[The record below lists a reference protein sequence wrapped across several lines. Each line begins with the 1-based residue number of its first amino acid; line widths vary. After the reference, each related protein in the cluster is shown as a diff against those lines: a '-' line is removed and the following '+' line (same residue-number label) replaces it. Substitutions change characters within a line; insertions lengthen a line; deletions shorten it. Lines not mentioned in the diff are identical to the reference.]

1 MAEDTPIQIVK
12 LKEIAKGVFVSLQAE
27 LQKLQPINHSTTKG
41 GGSEHVWIKLFE
53 NYLPK
58 RYRIASGIVV
68 DSTGATSDQ
77 IDCLIFDGQFTP
89 QIIPNDGIL
98 HIPTEAVYAVFEVKQ
113 NINKEHLEYAAKKV
127 RSVRCLKRT
136 SSSYTGD
143 GQNRSKKPLFN
154 ILGGLLAGKI
164 DWQDSWKSD
173 SFKSSLQEA
182 QQISHLDFVFS
193 AKDGYADMVRTKNQ
207 SMHRDININGD
218 PIILE
223 GKQGILH
230 GLFRLLEEL
239 TRQGTVPA
247 VDWSEYYSKLGSTY
261 KINI

>member
-1 MAEDTPIQIVK
+1 MPNCQK
-12 LKEIAKGVFVSLQAE
+12 RLK
-27 LQKLQPINHSTTKG
+27 NH
-41 GGSEHVWIKLFE
+41 
-53 NYLPK
+53 YLLN
-58 RYRIASGIVV
+58 SGTII
-68 DSTGATSDQ
+68 DSDGLTSDQ
-77 IDCLIFDGQFTP
+77 IDCIIFDAQFTP
-89 QIIPNDGIL
+89 QIMPDDVIL
-98 HIPTEAVYAVFEVKQ
+98 HIPAEAVYAVFEVKQ
-113 NINKEHLEYAAKKV
+113 IINKEHLKYAANKIK
-127 RSVRCLKRT
+127 SVRALTRT
-136 SSSYTGD
+136 SASYTGD
-143 GQNRSKKPLFN
+143 GKHRRKKEVFE
-154 ILGGLLAGKI
+154 ILGGVLARKLE
-164 DWQDSWKSD
+164 WQEMWGSD

-218 PIILE
+218 PMILE
-223 GKQGILH
+223 GTQGILH